1 MKKSI
6 LIILSALCLFACGG
20 KRDSAKE
27 ETTAALQNMPG
38 DSTRY
43 GLACDGC
50 TDSILVL
57 LPFSGANPDTF
68 DVINAFQQ
76 HRVLGRPQVGDELAV
91 ILNPEDK
98 EEVLMVINIEEIKG
112 EWCYQVMPTFRNLE
126 NMPQRMQR
134 RMMERIPDS
143 VKQKLLVPREY
154 GLRLKRGNVA
164 QSFGASRNRNAD
176 QMSPVEYPKLRRYGE
191 WRLYNGQLLLGT
203 DTSSFANNEK
213 KAREYDTVTIQLLRH
228 DSLVLKFKDHEQ
240 GYYRKTNNNQ

>member
-1 MKKSI
+1 MKKTM
-6 LIILSALCLFACGG
+6 LIVLSALCLFACGG
-20 KRDSAKE
+20 KRDTAKE
-27 ETTAALQNMPG
+27 EAAAQQNMPG

-50 TDSILVL
+50 TDSILIL

-76 HRVLGRPQVGDELAV
+76 HQVYGRPEVGDELAV

-112 EWCYQVMPTFRNLE
+112 EWCYQVTPTFRNLE

-154 GLRLKRGNVA
+154 GIRLKRGNVA
-164 QSFGASRNRNAD
+164 QSFGAGRNRNAD
-176 QMSPVEYPKLRRYGE
+176 QMSPVEYPKLRRYAE
-191 WRLYNGQLLLGT
+191 WRLFNGQLLLGT
-203 DTSSFANNEK
+203 DTSSFAGNEK
-213 KAREYDTVTIQLLRH
+213 KVREYDTVTIQMLRQ

-240 GYYRKTNNNQ
+240 SYYRKKENVQ